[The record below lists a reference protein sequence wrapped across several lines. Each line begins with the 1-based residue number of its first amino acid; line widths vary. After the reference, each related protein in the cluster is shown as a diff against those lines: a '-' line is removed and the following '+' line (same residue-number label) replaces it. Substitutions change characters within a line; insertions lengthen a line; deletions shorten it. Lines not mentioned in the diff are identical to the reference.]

1 MKHPDLKVKST
12 TVKENSAYRVRVES
26 WESISPK
33 GLIAINFIQESL
45 NKDGEVD
52 LSSTYSYNMTRDEIG
67 NLCKALLEV

>member
-12 TVKENSAYRVRVES
+12 TVKENSAYRVRIES
-26 WESISPK
+26 WESIAPK

-52 LSSTYSYNMTRDEIG
+52 LSSTYSYNMTKEEIG

>member
-1 MKHPDLKVKST
+1 MKHPDIKVKST
-12 TVKENSAYRVRVES
+12 TVKENSAYRVRIES
-26 WESISPK
+26 WESVAPK

>member
-12 TVKENSAYRVRVES
+12 TVKENSAYRVRIES
-26 WESISPK
+26 WESVAPK

>member
-12 TVKENSAYRVRVES
+12 TVKENSAYRVRIES
-26 WESISPK
+26 WESIAPK

>member
-52 LSSTYSYNMTRDEIG
+52 LSSTYSYNMTKEEIS

>member
-1 MKHPDLKVKST
+1 MKHPDLNVKST
-12 TVKENSAYRVRVES
+12 TVKENSAYRVRIES
-26 WESISPK
+26 WESVAPK

>member
-33 GLIAINFIQESL
+33 GLISINFIQESL

-52 LSSTYSYNMTRDEIG
+52 LSSTYSYNMTKEEIG

>member
-12 TVKENSAYRVRVES
+12 TVKENSAYRVRIES

-33 GLIAINFIQESL
+33 GLISINFIQESL
-45 NKDGEVD
+45 NNDGEVD
-52 LSSTYSYNMTRDEIG
+52 LSSTYSYNMTRDEIS

>member
-26 WESISPK
+26 WESIAPK

-52 LSSTYSYNMTRDEIG
+52 LSSTYSYNMTKEEIG

>member
-52 LSSTYSYNMTRDEIG
+52 LSSTYSYNMTKEEIG